1 MSFDAR
7 LRRLFRLRLGTDQS
21 RHQSRA
27 EAGQPRLSVGRVT
40 FARMARTG
48 PAPAAAEGQPDP
60 VPPVTKLAKGSGRLV
75 LLPADWLPVAL
86 LVGDAVIVVFSIVAG
101 YWYYH
106 SLDPLRRAD
115 GLALP
120 FGPYVAAIPIVI
132 GIYLFAL
139 AINHQYQSWR
149 GRTLADL
156 LLSLYSGIG
165 LAAVLIL
172 AAISLTNL
180 GFYYSRLTITYTVL
194 LTVLLMTGER
204 YVLRQ
209 YETRLRR
216 QGIGTERVLIVGTG
230 PASEM
235 LVRRMGM
242 FPQYGYQ
249 VCGVLDDNQAPA
261 TLFAGTPV
269 VGTIDDLPAKARELH
284 VDEVFI
290 STGALDRGRLLHL
303 IKLCED
309 QQLEFKV
316 IPDMLDVIS
325 TRAEVNSI
333 DGLPLVGIRHSRLTG
348 ANSVAKRA
356 VDVVV
361 SAIALVI
368 LAIPLLL
375 IAILIKATSPAGP
388 VIFRQERIGMHGRP
402 FIVLKF
408 RTMTPDAEA
417 ETGPKVA
424 ERGDPRVTSLGRA
437 MRKLSVD
444 ELPQLWNVLR
454 GDMSIVGPR
463 PQPTF
468 FDERYGADVPRYL
481 ERQQV
486 RPGLTGWAE
495 VNDLRG
501 AAPIVDRTIYDVYY
515 IENWSLVLDLKIIM
529 LTALRMF
536 FQRHAY

>member
-1 MSFDAR
+1 VAR
-7 LRRLFRLRLGTDQS
+7 TREARAGAEGRAEASTAISPIATGSRRRLF
-21 RHQSRA
+21 
-27 EAGQPRLSVGRVT
+27 
-40 FARMARTG
+40 
-48 PAPAAAEGQPDP
+48 
-60 VPPVTKLAKGSGRLV
+60 
-75 LLPADWLPVAL
+75 LPADWLPLAL
-86 LVGDAVIVVFSIVAG
+86 FAGDSLIVIFSILAG

-106 SLDPLRRAD
+106 NLDPLRRAD

-120 FGPYVAAIPIVI
+120 FAPYAAALPVVVA
-132 GIYLFAL
+132 IYLFAL
-139 AINHQYQSWR
+139 AINRQYQSWR
-149 GRTLADL
+149 GRTLMEL

-180 GFYYSRLTITYTVL
+180 GFFYSRLTITYTVL
-194 LTVLLMTGER
+194 LTGVLMTAER

-216 QGIGTERVLIVGTG
+216 QGIGTERVLMVGTG

-249 VCGVLDDNQAPA
+249 VCGVLDDQHALA
-261 TLFAGTPV
+261 SLFAGV
-269 VGTIDDLPAKARELH
+269 AIVGKIDDLPVKARELH

-290 STGALDRGRLLHL
+290 STGAYDRGRLLHL

-316 IPDMLDVIS
+316 IPDMLDIIS

-333 DGLPLVGIRHSRLTG
+333 DGLPLVGVRHSRLTG
-348 ANSVAKRA
+348 VNAIVKRA
-356 VDVVV
+356 IDIAV
-361 SAIALVI
+361 SAIALAI
-368 LAIPLLL
+368 LAIPLSLV
-375 IAILIKATSPAGP
+375 AILVKATSPRGP

-402 FIVLKF
+402 FIVLKL
-408 RTMTPDAEA
+408 RTMKPDAEA

-424 ERGDPRVTSLGRA
+424 EPGDPRVTWLGRA

-454 GDMSIVGPR
+454 GDMSLVGPR

-515 IENWSLVLDLKIIM
+515 IENWSLVLDIKIIM

>member
-1 MSFDAR
+1 MPI
-7 LRRLFRLRLGTDQS
+7 T
-21 RHQSRA
+21 
-27 EAGQPRLSVGRVT
+27 
-40 FARMARTG
+40 
-48 PAPAAAEGQPDP
+48 APAER
-60 VPPVTKLAKGSGRLV
+60 TGRLV
-75 LLPADWLPVAL
+75 FLPPDWLPIAL
-86 LVGDAVIVVFSIVAG
+86 LAGDALIVVFSIVAA
-101 YWYYH
+101 YWYH
-106 SLDPLRRAD
+106 HNLDPLRRAE

-120 FGPYVAAIPIVI
+120 FGPYLAAIPVVIVI
-132 GIYLFAL
+132 FLFAL

-156 LLSLYSGIG
+156 LLGLYSGVG

-194 LTVLLMTGER
+194 LGAVLMTAER

-216 QGIGTERVLIVGTG
+216 QGIGTERVLMVGTG

-242 FPQYGYQ
+242 FPQYGYL
-249 VCGVLDDNQAPA
+249 VCGVLDDIESTG
-261 TLFAGTPV
+261 TLFAGVPIIGRV
-269 VGTIDDLPAKARELH
+269 DDLPTKARELH

-290 STGALDRGRLLHL
+290 ATGAHDRARLLHL

-316 IPDMLDVIS
+316 IPDLLDIMS

-333 DGLPLVGIRHSRLTG
+333 DGLPLVGIRRSRLTG
-348 ANSVAKRA
+348 TNSVVKRSI
-356 VDVVV
+356 DVAV
-361 SAIALVI
+361 SAIALTI
-368 LAIPLLL
+368 LAIPLL
-375 IAILIKATSPAGP
+375 IVAVVVKVTSPGAP
-388 VIFRQERIGMHGRP
+388 VIFRQERIGMNGRP
-402 FIVLKF
+402 FTVLKF

-417 ETGPKVA
+417 ASGPKVA
-424 ERGDPRVTSLGRA
+424 ELGDPRVTRLGRI

-444 ELPQLWNVLR
+444 ELPQLWNVLK
-454 GDMSIVGPR
+454 GDMSLVGPR

-468 FDERYGADVPRYL
+468 FDARYGAEVPRYL

-486 RPGLTGWAE
+486 RPGLSGWAE

-515 IENWSLVLDLKIIM
+515 IENWSLVLDLKIMM
-529 LTALRMF
+529 LTTLRLF